1 MAYTLLRPDSKRP
14 IVLCCDHAGYAVPEE
29 LANLGLSDQQLKQ
42 HIGWDI
48 GAADVT
54 SYISQALDV
63 TAVFSKYSRLYI
75 DCNRPPASLGSI
87 PEQSDNII
95 IPGNANLSPEDKI
108 GRAERSLWPY
118 HQALSAA
125 LARHWQGDIAPV
137 LISIHSFTPAL
148 QGESLRPWQ
157 YGLIS
162 GHDRRLADGIIAQF
176 RRYPE
181 ICLGDNLPYSGF
193 DVSYTLNGHGLSSGI
208 AHIGIEIR
216 QDLIDTAEGVAHYGA
231 VLADVLQCALEDG
244 SLYRVQYH

>member
-1 MAYTLLRPDSKRP
+1 MSYTVLRPDSQRAV
-14 IVLCCDHAGYAVPEE
+14 VLCCDHAGYAVPEE
-29 LANLGLSDQQLKQ
+29 LGNLGLSDQQIKQ

-48 GAADVT
+48 GAADIT
-54 SYISQALDV
+54 SLVSEALDV
-63 TAVFSKYSRLYI
+63 TAVLSKYSRLYI
-75 DCNRPPASLGSI
+75 DCNRPPASLGSA

-95 IPGNANLSPEDKI
+95 IPKNINLSQGDKI
-108 GRAERSLWPY
+108 NRAKCSLWPY

-148 QGESLRPWQ
+148 QGKSLRPWHF
-157 YGLIS
+157 GLIS

-176 RRYPE
+176 CRYPE
-181 ICLGDNLPYSGF
+181 ICLGDNEPYSGF

-216 QDLIDTAEGVAHYGA
+216 QDLIDAPEGVAHYGA
-231 VLADVLQCALEDG
+231 VLADVLQCALEDD